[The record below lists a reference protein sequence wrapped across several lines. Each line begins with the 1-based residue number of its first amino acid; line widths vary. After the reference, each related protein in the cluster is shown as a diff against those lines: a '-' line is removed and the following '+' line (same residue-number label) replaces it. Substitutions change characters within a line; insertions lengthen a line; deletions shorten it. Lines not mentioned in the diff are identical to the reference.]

1 MLVELTF
8 NPWIIIATAF
18 VFYLPPYFLDMGIS
32 HCIRAQ
38 FAYLYITYM
47 NFKCRAHILFWQINP
62 LNYTWY
68 IIELTCIVIVSMPVK
83 LMLVDNIPGA
93 HVSQIE
99 GKSGDSQALVTQL
112 QSQLDTMRQF
122 HGQLQGQMED
132 SRRDGEGEV
141 MHLRREVTETREQ
154 LDSALDK
161 IKVRDCVLQCSYLTQ
176 EITEKGL

>member
-1 MLVELTF
+1 MQV
-8 NPWIIIATAF
+8 
-18 VFYLPPYFLDMGIS
+18 
-32 HCIRAQ
+32 
-38 FAYLYITYM
+38 
-47 NFKCRAHILFWQINP
+47 
-62 LNYTWY
+62 
-68 IIELTCIVIVSMPVK
+68 
-83 LMLVDNIPGA
+83 

-132 SRRDGEGEV
+132 SRKDGEGEV
-141 MHLRREVTETREQ
+141 MHLRREVTEAREQ